1 MEALRSFE
9 TSGTT
14 DAMTSLHIS
23 PVLTSRQLFS
33 ISFPF
38 IILLTIL
45 RFSFFLSFFLWQ
57 PVALSDGGQHADC
70 CWQVCD
76 VVQVGS
82 DTSEQYTITL
92 KYCSIQRSPISE
104 SPLTFGRF
112 PSFARL
118 SFCWEQRVD
127 ARWIRSNGG
136 MILPGENWST
146 LKTICSSAT
155 LSTTNNNTDSRPTRG
170 QSAPLRMCCISVT
183 GKD

>member
-14 DAMTSLHIS
+14 DAMTSFIY
-23 PVLTSRQLFS
+23 RQSWRPATIFNFVS
-33 ISFPF
+33 SYHPF
-38 IILLTIL
+38 NHSQVFL
-45 RFSFFLSFFLWQ
+45 SFFLSFFFLWQ
-57 PVALSDGGQHADC
+57 PVALSDGDRHADC
-70 CWQVCD
+70 CCQVCD
-76 VVQVGS
+76 VVQFGS
-82 DTSEQYTITL
+82 ATFEQYTITL

-136 MILPGENWST
+136 MILTGKNWST
-146 LKTICSSAT
+146 
-155 LSTTNNNTDSRPTRG
+155 
-170 QSAPLRMCCISVT
+170 
-183 GKD
+183 